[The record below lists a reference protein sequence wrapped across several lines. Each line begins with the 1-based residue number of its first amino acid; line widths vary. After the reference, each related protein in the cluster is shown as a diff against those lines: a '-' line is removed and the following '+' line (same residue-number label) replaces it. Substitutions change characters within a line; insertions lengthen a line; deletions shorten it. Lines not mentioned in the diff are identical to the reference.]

1 MKDAAL
7 TSHESLRIRDAQRSD
22 GETLTEI
29 QRAASLAAFRHI
41 FPPDQYPFPTEGV
54 RRTWQQE
61 LMSPDVRVL
70 IAERDGHPIAAA
82 SYSAQRF
89 NQLWVMPH
97 EWGGGAAQALY
108 AEVMRGLEALGGS
121 PCRLWVLE
129 QNQRARRFYERR
141 GWRLDGRQT
150 STRYPPHPTL
160 LGYSLEVGGRVLDGG
175 DTLTRRP

>member
-1 MKDAAL
+1 VKDA
-7 TSHESLRIRDAQRSD
+7 TDHTRGPVRIRGARPSEDL
-22 GETLTEI
+22 TLLEI
-29 QRAASLAAFRHI
+29 QRAASLAAFRHV

-54 RRTWQQE
+54 RKNWQEE
-61 LMSPDVRVL
+61 LASPDVRVL
-70 IAERDGHPIAAA
+70 IAERSDQPIGAA

-89 NQLWVMPH
+89 NQLWVLPE

-108 AEVMRGLEALGGS
+108 AEVMRGLETLGGS

-150 STRYPPHPTL
+150 TTRYPPHPTL
-160 LGYSLEVGGRVLDGG
+160 LGYSLDVGGGVLGGG
-175 DTLTRRP
+175 DTFTRRP